1 MIRIT
6 GHINESRFCLCIEDN
21 GCGMNEDTEKLMQQI
36 LMEKHTLDLAGTGI
50 GIQNVV
56 TRLRMY
62 YGENLAVVLES
73 EPEKGTK
80 FTFWL
85 PIPENPDKDIE

>member
-1 MIRIT
+1 
-6 GHINESRFCLCIEDN
+6 
-21 GCGMNEDTEKLMQQI
+21 MNEDTEKLMQQI

-62 YGENLAVVLES
+62 YGEELSVVLES

-85 PIPENPDKDIE
+85 PIPENPEKDIEKINVAKKVTEEVFIH

>member
-1 MIRIT
+1 MNFFIIKILKLKQILI
-6 GHINESRFCLCIEDN
+6 H
-21 GCGMNEDTEKLMQQI
+21 GMTVMVQLKFLVQVGKI

-62 YGENLAVVLES
+62 YGEDLSVVLES

-85 PIPENPDKDIE
+85 PIPENPEKDIE